1 MARIREESGELE
13 RRERLGRW
21 SGGWRETGRLGGR
34 RRKET
39 KERREKRMGRSRPGD
54 GEEEVEVSSAK
65 AGRAPGRHTT
75 SSPLCSDSHAAPV
88 SMPLT

>member
-1 MARIREESGELE
+1 ME
-13 RRERLGRW
+13 RWMERERDGSSAGRKAEE
-21 SGGWRETGRLGGR
+21 GNEGEVG
-34 RRKET
+34 
-39 KERREKRMGRSRPGD
+39 EKRMGRSRPGD